1 MNPTS
6 MENMRLAKTKIPDLG
21 NNITIVDVGGRG
33 TKQIPVRSYQKVF
46 KDVYKHYYVADIN
59 EGPGVTHIMPEQY
72 KLPFADNSID
82 LVVSGQTLEHVRNP
96 FKMMTEIK
104 RIIKPN
110 RYMIIIAPSTGPNHD
125 DIDCWRFMANSFESI
140 AQECNIKFIESWIT
154 NDAVCDKKSYRFESR
169 RNIWSDHTFIG
180 QK

>member
-1 MNPTS
+1 MHPTS
-6 MENMRLAKTKIPDLG
+6 LENMRLAKTKIPDLG

-33 TKQIPVRSYQKVF
+33 TKKIPNRSYQEIF
-46 KDVYKHYYVADIN
+46 KDVYKYYYVADIN
-59 EGPGVTHIMPEQY
+59 KGPGVTHIMPEQY

-96 FKMMTEIK
+96 FKMIAEIK

-125 DIDCWRFMANSFESI
+125 DVDCWRYMRDSFKAI
-140 AQECNIKFIESWIT
+140 AEECKIKVIADWIT
-154 NDAVCDKKSYRFESR
+154 DDFEFDKDSYRFPSR
-169 RNIWSDHTFIG
+169 RNVWSDHTFIG

>member
-1 MNPTS
+1 MKLS
-6 MENMRLAKTKIPDLG
+6 
-21 NNITIVDVGGRG
+21 
-33 TKQIPVRSYQKVF
+33 F

>member
-1 MNPTS
+1 MHPTS

-104 RIIKPN
+104 RIIKPK
-110 RYMIIIAPSTGPNHD
+110 RYMIII
-125 DIDCWRFMANSFESI
+125 
-140 AQECNIKFIESWIT
+140 
-154 NDAVCDKKSYRFESR
+154 
-169 RNIWSDHTFIG
+169 
-180 QK
+180 

>member
-1 MNPTS
+1 MHPTS

-72 KLPFADNSID
+72 KLPFADNSTCCI
-82 LVVSGQTLEHVRNP
+82 
-96 FKMMTEIK
+96 
-104 RIIKPN
+104 
-110 RYMIIIAPSTGPNHD
+110 STVTTT
-125 DIDCWRFMANSFESI
+125 STKLLSI
-140 AQECNIKFIESWIT
+140 SVQDSSVLLKHAASKTIS
-154 NDAVCDKKSYRFESR
+154 
-169 RNIWSDHTFIG
+169 
-180 QK
+180 